1 MKKKEVVII
10 GCVGTARNVIEQ
22 ILDAEL
28 NHHAGIHL
36 AGICI
41 DTPEIGIKIAG
52 VPVIAKTSEI
62 GNILK
67 ETDYSFL
74 FALFKPE
81 KLSERL
87 YLAESYPVP
96 TDRWTNFVHP
106 IAWIADSTIIGYG
119 NIVLSNSVL
128 MSNVTLGNFNMINAG
143 VIIEHETKIGDG
155 NFLAAGCTIGAEV
168 KMNNANFLGLN
179 SVVREK
185 VHLGNS
191 VYAGMG
197 SVILNDFDRAL
208 IFGQPVRK
216 HKPWS

>member
-1 MKKKEVVII
+1 MKKREVVII
-10 GCVGTARNVIEQ
+10 GCAGTARNVIEQ

-36 AGICI
+36 VGICI
-41 DTPEIGIKIAG
+41 DTPETGSKIAG
-52 VPVIAKTSEI
+52 IPVIAKTSEI
-62 GNILK
+62 GNIVK

-81 KLSERL
+81 KLAERL
-87 YLAESYPVP
+87 HLAKSYPVP
-96 TDRWTNFVHP
+96 INRWTNFIHP
-106 IAWIADSTIIGYG
+106 LAWIADSTTIGYG
-119 NIVLSNSVL
+119 NIVLSNSGL
-128 MSNVTLGNFNMINAG
+128 MSDVTLGNFNMINAG

-185 VHLGNS
+185 VNLGNS

-197 SVILNDFDRAL
+197 SLILNDFDRVL
-208 IFGQPVRK
+208 IFGQPASK
-216 HKPWS
+216 QKPWS